1 MKCIV
6 IFILNI
12 LISYNCL
19 SQDKK
24 IMIEIDSI
32 LVNKVDSLNRSGIN
46 LLYDKPT
53 KGIKLNKKA
62 LRISREINYK
72 KGEAISLN
80 NISRHNYV
88 MAQYDIAQRQVFEAL
103 EIHKQIGYKKGI
115 LISYQSLG
123 VIYRIIEKYD
133 EAIENINK
141 AIELGTKIN
150 NHFSVG
156 ISYGNMAIIY
166 KELGNYEEAIK
177 NYNLSLE
184 IFKKENNEYQI
195 ARTLHNMGN
204 LYIKLELYD
213 TALNLNTQALKIFK
227 KIDNKMGIVISS
239 MSYGSIY
246 TKKGEYQHAERYL
259 KKAYENS
266 RKIEYFIKE
275 ATLYKYFY
283 NLYKTK
289 KDYKNALKYYTLYK
303 ELREKEISE
312 KGLRNITF
320 AKERY
325 QTELKENENHNLLI
339 QQKLN
344 KEKIKSQEYFIFIIV
359 ILFTLV
365 IISAL
370 LRYRQKV
377 KTNKI
382 LKNQKKEL
390 TKLVNKLNTILKEK
404 NRIMSILSHDLK
416 NPFNVIIGLL
426 DTLDSDYKDLNNKE
440 RKEYIEV
447 CARASKSAYTLL
459 NDILTWSRTQ
469 TEGIKLNPVEINLHE
484 LCDRSINVLKPT
496 AQKKNIT
503 LRNIINK
510 NTIVSL
516 DQFTISTVINNITS
530 NALKFTES
538 GGSIIISTE
547 MNKNNVLIKIRDTGV
562 GMSESKIKKL
572 FQLDNNITTV
582 GTNNEKGTGL
592 GLLICHEF
600 VLLNKGK
607 IIVESK
613 EGKGSIFTI
622 TIPI

>member
-6 IFILNI
+6 IFILSI
-12 LISYNCL
+12 FFSYNCL
-19 SQDKK
+19 SQDEK
-24 IMIEIDSI
+24 IIIDIDSI
-32 LVNKVDSLNRSGIN
+32 LINKVDSLNILGIN
-46 LLYDKPT
+46 LLYKKPT

-62 LRISREINYK
+62 LKISKEINYK

-88 MAQYDIAQRQVFEAL
+88 MAQYDIAQKQVFEAL
-103 EIHKQIGYKKGI
+103 EIHKQIDYKKGI

-123 VIYRIIEKYD
+123 VIYRITEKYD

-141 AIELGTKIN
+141 AIELGKRIN
-150 NHFSVG
+150 NNFSVA
-156 ISYGNMAIIY
+156 ISYGNIAIVY
-166 KELGNYEEAIK
+166 KELENYEEAIK

-204 LYIKLELYD
+204 LYIKLKQYD
-213 TALNLNTQALKIFK
+213 KALNLNTQALERFK
-227 KIDNKMGIVISS
+227 KIDNKIGIVVSS

-246 TKKGEYQHAERYL
+246 TKKGKYQLAEKHL
-259 KKAYENS
+259 KEAYKKS
-266 RKIEYFIKE
+266 RDIEYFIKE
-275 ATLYKYFY
+275 ATLYRYFY

-289 KDYKNALKYYTLYK
+289 KDYKKALRYYTLYK
-303 ELREKEISE
+303 ELHEKEISE

-325 QTELKENENHNLLI
+325 QTKLKENENQNLLI

-377 KTNKI
+377 NTNKV
-382 LKNQKKEL
+382 LKKQKEEL
-390 TKLVNKLNTILKEK
+390 TILVNKLNNILKEK

-426 DTLDSDYKDLNNKE
+426 DTLNSDYEDLSNKE
-440 RKEYIEV
+440 RIEYIQICE
-447 CARASKSAYTLL
+447 RASKSAYTLL
-459 NDILTWSRTQ
+459 SDILTWARTQ
-469 TEGIKLNPVEINLHE
+469 SEGIQLSPLKTNLHE
-484 LCDRSINVLKPT
+484 LCEKSINVLKPT
-496 AQKKNIT
+496 AQKKGIT
-503 LRNIINK
+503 LKNIINK
-510 NTIVSL
+510 DIVIKV
-516 DQFTISTVINNITS
+516 DQFTLSTVINNITS
-530 NALKFTES
+530 NALKFTEE

-547 MNKNNVLIKIRDTGV
+547 TNKNNILIKIKDTGV
-562 GMSESKIKKL
+562 GMSESKIEKL
-572 FQLDNNITTV
+572 FKLDNNITTL

-600 VLLNKGK
+600 IILNKGK

-613 EGKGSIFTI
+613 EGKGSTFII
-622 TIPI
+622 NIPM